1 MKIVIIEDE
10 ELTAIDLAETIQ
22 KVEPDIQIISI
33 IKSVSEA
40 IGFFKNTANIPD
52 LVFSDIQLGDGLGF
66 EIFSNIECSFPVI
79 FCTAYDE
86 YALNAFRTNGIDYIL
101 KPFSEKT
108 ISDAFAKY
116 RVLKKTFSKN
126 DPQFDNILKLFEM
139 QKDQKLGSVLVY
151 HKDKIFPVRLD
162 NIAIF
167 YIENE
172 STYLITFDNTKH
184 SIYKTLEE
192 LDKITSTSFYR
203 VNRQY
208 LINRR
213 AIKEVSQYFARKL
226 SINLMIPFAEKI
238 LIRKEK
244 MTDFLNWLSAS

>member
-1 MKIVIIEDE
+1 MKY
-10 ELTAIDLAETIQ
+10 LTVY
-22 KVEPDIQIISI
+22 K
-33 IKSVSEA
+33 
-40 IGFFKNTANIPD
+40 
-52 LVFSDIQLGDGLGF
+52 
-66 EIFSNIECSFPVI
+66 CSFPVI

-126 DPQFDNILKLFEM
+126 DMPFDNILKLFEI
-139 QKDQKLGSVLVY
+139 QKNQKLGSVLVY

-172 STYLITFDNTKH
+172 TTYLITFDNTKH
-184 SIYKTLEE
+184 SISKTLEE
-192 LDKITSTSFYR
+192 LEKITSTSFYR
-203 VNRQY
+203 VNRQN
-208 LINRR
+208 LINRK
-213 AIKEVSQYFARKL
+213 AIREASQYFARKL
-226 SINLMIPFAEKI
+226 SINLIF
-238 LIRKEK
+238 LLLRK
-244 MTDFLNWLSAS
+244 F